1 MKQEKQQEIALM
13 RYGAI
18 APIIAGLDE
27 RYPNKTAF
35 YTEISAKGLMGP
47 DGKLHHYA
55 PATIEKWYLD
65 YQNHGFEG
73 LVPKGRSDAGVSRK
87 LDEELQERIRYFK
100 TNYPRMSAAAIYRQ
114 LRSDGSVI
122 NGQVSES
129 TVCRFVNR
137 LQLELRQTPNKD
149 MRRYERPHINEVW
162 CGDSSAGPRL
172 TDPDG
177 KKHRVY
183 IIALI
188 DDASRFITGIDVF
201 YNDNFINLM
210 SVMRSAIAKYGRPK
224 IFNFDNGK
232 SYKNKQMELL
242 AARIGTTLS
251 YCQPY
256 TPTGKAKIERW
267 FRTMK
272 DQWMASLDMR
282 DFHSLEEL
290 RGSLHAFVQR
300 YNQAPHSSLR
310 GLSPLDRFFSEPEQ
324 IRRLSEESLRQDFLL
339 EIERRVSADSVI
351 VIDQIEYE
359 VDYRFARQRI
369 RLRYSPDMKEIF
381 IVETDGMLTP
391 IRLLNKTENALIKR
405 KKYAYAKETND
416 YGLHCKIRNGLEFN
430 PFLKNSKEVLV
441 ETQEY
446 KFAE

>member
-27 RYPNKTAF
+27 RYPSKTAF
-35 YTEISAKGLMGP
+35 YTEISAKGLLGP

-73 LVPKGRSDAGVSRK
+73 LVPKGRSDAGMSRK

-114 LRSDGSVI
+114 LKSDGSVI

-129 TVCRFVNR
+129 TVSRFVIR

-162 CGDSSAGPRL
+162 CGDSSVGPRL
-172 TDPDG
+172 TDLYG

-201 YNDNFINLM
+201 YHDNFINLM

-224 IFNFDNGK
+224 VFNFDNGK
-232 SYKNKQMELL
+232 SYKNRQMELL

-272 DQWMASLDMR
+272 DQWMATLDMR

-290 RGSLHAFVQR
+290 RGSLYAFVQQ
-300 YNQAPHSSLR
+300 YNQSPHSSLR
-310 GLSPLDRFFSEPEQ
+310 GCSPQDRFFSEPEQ
-324 IRRLSEESLRQDFLL
+324 IRRLSEEDIRQNFLL

-351 VIDQIEYE
+351 VIDQVEYE

-369 RLRYSPDMKEIF
+369 RLRYSPDMKDIF
-381 IVETDGMLTP
+381 IVEADGTLTP

-405 KKYAYAKETND
+405 EKVR
-416 YGLHCKIRNGLEFN
+416 LCKGD
-430 PFLKNSKEVLV
+430 K
-441 ETQEY
+441 
-446 KFAE
+446 